1 MTYGN
6 FKLKHTVEAFNKR
19 TARLAFEI
27 PVPDGNIERLRII
40 MHWVNPEDEI
50 FGYDL
55 DQEQIKQ
62 LEALIGRAFYDSKYD
77 FQMGCHG
84 SE

>member
-1 MTYGN
+1 MN
-6 FKLKHTVEAFNKR
+6 HTVEAFDKR
-19 TARLAFEI
+19 TDRLVFEI

-50 FGYDL
+50 YGYDL
-55 DQEQIKQ
+55 DQQQIKQ
-62 LEALIGRAFYDSKYD
+62 LEALIGQAFYDSKYN